1 MNGIIDPELM
11 AEAKK
16 RATVSRKMVQR
27 PNRPLKP
34 EEHIF
39 VKEYMAGNSLAEC
52 AAAAGYTGDHPEV
65 MARRWLERPIIQKKL
80 DEMRR
85 RDEAR
90 AQFSRDIYLDML
102 KDTYVKAMSDGDYSG
117 ANRAAEL
124 LGKALGYFV
133 DQKAVLSVS
142 AKIPED
148 SAGRIA
154 EVQRLAKIA
163 GVKLE

>member
-1 MNGIIDPELM
+1 MNQVIDPELM

-16 RATVSRKMVQR
+16 RAAITKRQVRR
-27 PNRPLKP
+27 PNRVLKP
-34 EEHIF
+34 EEHVF
-39 VKEYMAGNSLAEC
+39 VKEFMAGSSLADC
-52 AAAAGYTGDHPEV
+52 ARAAGYDGERPESL
-65 MARRWLERPIIQKKL
+65 ARKWLERPVIQKKL

-85 RDEAR
+85 RDEAN

-102 KDTYVKAMSDGDYSG
+102 KDTYQKAMSDGDYSG

-133 DQKAVLSVS
+133 DQKAVLSVT
-142 AKIPED
+142 AKMPED